1 MKTLKIICRS
11 SRLSLAQAAIVKQRI
26 LAENSDVQVDIVTKD
41 TAGDLDQ
48 TTPLYEMEGRDFFSK
63 EIDAYL
69 LSGEAD
75 IAVHSLKDLSAE
87 RINNTDFSSA
97 IIERID
103 PRDVFI
109 LSKSGLEKLSNN
121 EVIVIG
127 TSSLRRQELAPV
139 FLQKAVPYFKGKQ
152 ANLECK
158 PIRGNVD
165 SRLSQLQSGK
175 FDALILAAAGLNR
188 LLQSEIDRHYT
199 QSLLAGTKLMWLPLV
214 ECSPAPGQGALLAEA
229 LSSNADAVRVLQS
242 IHNAELAKLL
252 SVERKAVE
260 TFGGGCHQKYGA
272 VSIDYKGLR
281 FTAIVGKDDQEREV
295 TDLQFE
301 ATFNLDGRKLFST
314 TDFMSEFFSY
324 EFLNTSITI
333 EQDIVFVAHHR
344 AVTDDLVEVLKGK
357 RVWCSG
363 TKTWLELAQKGIWC
377 EGCADGLGFS
387 FLNDVFNTPLVAIPK
402 ENIHVLTNAQSEVQ
416 WKSEGIK
423 ASSTY
428 KLVADMSQAVIDEIK
443 NADVLFWTNYQ
454 QYEVAQNFLKKDVVH
469 ICPAGR
475 TADLFLQSGINPLV
489 FPNIKTFSAW
499 RKRNI
504 G

>member
-11 SRLSLAQAAIVKQRI
+11 SRLSLAQAAIVRQKI
-26 LAENSDVQVDIVTKD
+26 LDRNNHIHVEIITKD
-41 TAGDLDQ
+41 TAGDIDQ
-48 TTPLYEMEGRDFFSK
+48 TTPLYEMEGRDFFTK

-75 IAVHSLKDLSAE
+75 ISVHSLKDLSAE
-87 RINNTDFSSA
+87 RISSA
-97 IIERID
+97 NFSTAIVERID

-109 LSKSGLEKLSNN
+109 LSKTGLAKLADN
-121 EVIVIG
+121 EEIVVG
-127 TSSLRRQELAPV
+127 TSSLRRQELAPS
-139 FLQKAVPYFKGKQ
+139 FLQKAIPYLNNRK
-152 ANLECK
+152 ALLSCK

-188 LLQSEIDRHYT
+188 LLQSENDKQYT
-199 QSLLAGTKLMWLPLV
+199 QSLLANTKMMWLPLV
-214 ECSPAPGQGALLAEA
+214 ECSPAPGQGALLAES
-229 LSSNADAVRVLQS
+229 LSSNTDAVSVLQS
-242 IHNAELAKLL
+242 IHDSDLSDLL
-252 SVERKAVE
+252 SVERNSIAN
-260 TFGGGCHQKYGA
+260 FGGGCHQKYGA

-281 FTAIVGKDDQEREV
+281 FTAIAGKDDQEREV

-301 ATFNLDGRKLFST
+301 TTFNLDGRKLFST

-324 EFLNTSITI
+324 EFSNKPITI
-333 EQDIVFVAHHR
+333 EQDTVFVAHHR

-402 ENIHVLTNAQSEVQ
+402 ENIHVLTNAQSEGQ

-454 QYEVAQNFLKKDVVH
+454 QYEVAQNFLKKDVIH

-475 TADLFLQSGINPLV
+475 TADLFLQSGINPLI

-499 RKRNI
+499 RKKNI